1 MFHFKPKQWCQ
12 SSCSLESSLAS
23 CLKSGIKSD
32 KDQWIHLT
40 SYARNSQKETTIYIW
55 RNGKWVFALLIY
67 QLFGYFL
74 GEMIHSKHMIYC
86 TISLF
91 LAHMCGFPLA
101 NLYNFQTI
109 CFPFVAFYYK
119 YVVGTH
125 FSFFMNI
132 FISRDYKC
140 NNFMIYIP
148 FYL

>member
-1 MFHFKPKQWCQ
+1 MSHKVVSFQAKQWCQ

-23 CLKSGIKSD
+23 WLKSGIKYD
-32 KDQWIHLT
+32 NNNL
-40 SYARNSQKETTIYIW
+40 YARNSQKETTFNIW
-55 RNGKWVFALLIY
+55 LL
-67 QLFGYFL
+67 LFGYFL
-74 GEMIHSKHMIYC
+74 GKIIHSKHMIYC

-91 LAHMCGFPLA
+91 LAHMCGFSLA

-119 YVVGTH
+119 YVGTH

-140 NNFMIYIP
+140 NNFIIYIP